1 MKEIKGGKQF
11 KKDLKKFANRPEK
24 LMGLYSFIDNYLRTG
39 ATIPVKYRAHIL
51 HGDYEGYME
60 CHIEGDFLL
69 IWLDETNN
77 LIKLI
82 RVGSHSELFG

>member
-1 MKEIKGGKQF
+1 MKEIKSGKQF
-11 KKDLKKFANRPEK
+11 RKDLKKFANQPKK
-24 LMGLYSFIDNYLRTG
+24 LMALYYFIDQYLRTG
-39 ATIPVKYRAHIL
+39 ATIPEKYRPHPL
-51 HGDYEGYME
+51 QGVYSGYME

-69 IWLDETNN
+69 IWIDETAN

>member
-1 MKEIKGGKQF
+1 MKEIKSGKQF
-11 KKDLKKFANRPEK
+11 KKDLKKFANNPKK
-24 LMGLYSFIDNYLRTG
+24 LMELYHFIDNYLRTG
-39 ATIPVKYRAHIL
+39 ATIPEKYRAHML
-51 HGDYEGYME
+51 HGDYAGYME

-69 IWLDETNN
+69 IWIDKTAH